1 MRSLFACLYTNYD
14 VNMFSVPWYKLRT
27 NYDVNNENSKS
38 QISPIVRKK
47 REENIKVDYSIIRSR
62 PLTRQITIYD
72 SRFTSTV
79 QFTIMA
85 SAQIINC
92 ITCKEPVRPRQQG
105 LQCDGCFRWNHRVCN
120 TGISLEVY
128 RAAVREGAEI
138 EWQCEFCQHSNA
150 DTTRFRFFFFSDD
163 RGYLRFRVFI
173 VDIVICTTSPK
184 TC

>member
-1 MRSLFACLYTNYD
+1 MVNILSYQWTRNLIVKKPKISSEISQSNLFQLTDMRFRSTC
-14 VNMFSVPWYKLRT
+14 MYKR
-27 NYDVNNENSKS
+27 
-38 QISPIVRKK
+38 Q
-47 REENIKVDYSIIRSR
+47 ENIKVDYSIIRSR
-62 PLTRQITIYD
+62 PLTHQITIYD

-128 RAAVREGAEI
+128 NNSEI
-138 EWQCEFCQHSNA
+138 SARRLLKLCSYVNGP
-150 DTTRFRFFFFSDD
+150 TTR
-163 RGYLRFRVFI
+163 
-173 VDIVICTTSPK
+173 C
-184 TC
+184 